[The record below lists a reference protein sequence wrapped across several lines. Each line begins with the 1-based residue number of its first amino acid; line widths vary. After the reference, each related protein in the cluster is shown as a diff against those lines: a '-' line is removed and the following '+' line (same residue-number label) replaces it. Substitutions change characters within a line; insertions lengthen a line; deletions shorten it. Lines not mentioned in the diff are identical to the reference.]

1 MKLLQLSKFGLEGAI
16 SVLIL
21 VAAAKFYRMQIS
33 TRSGCLKDHLV
44 VTTESIEANEPVNSL
59 ADLVA

>member
-1 MKLLQLSKFGLEGAI
+1 MELLQLSKFGLEGAI

-21 VAAAKFYRMQIS
+21 VAAAKFYRMKIATKSACCGEQI
-33 TRSGCLKDHLV
+33 LI
-44 VTTESIEANEPVNSL
+44 TTESIGANEPVNNL